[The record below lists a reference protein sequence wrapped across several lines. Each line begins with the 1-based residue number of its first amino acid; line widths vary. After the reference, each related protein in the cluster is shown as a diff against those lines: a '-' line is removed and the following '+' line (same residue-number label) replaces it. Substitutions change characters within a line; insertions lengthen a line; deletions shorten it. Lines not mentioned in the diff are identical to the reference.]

1 MIFSENNPKNN
12 FLTNNLEKIWIKDM
26 NEFLV
31 SVITKIVL
39 DTL

>member
-1 MIFSENNPKNN
+1 MIFSENNPENN